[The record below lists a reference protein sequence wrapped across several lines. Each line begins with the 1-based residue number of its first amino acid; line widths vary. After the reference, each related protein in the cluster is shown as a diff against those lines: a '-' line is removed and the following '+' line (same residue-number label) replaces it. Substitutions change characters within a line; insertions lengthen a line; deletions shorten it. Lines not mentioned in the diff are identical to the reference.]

1 MSTGVGKKWEKGT
14 YYIYMSLFM
23 VKGGATKKGG
33 GCLHANGGRGDSGL
47 TLFACLTFEVNGE
60 GAKMTQSIGT
70 LLVLSSEMSYHVC
83 SLHAKHLK
91 QMRSKLK

>member
-1 MSTGVGKKWEKGT
+1 MGERYLLHLHVPLHGEG
-14 YYIYMSLFM
+14 
-23 VKGGATKKGG
+23 GGATKKGG
-33 GCLHANGGRGDSGL
+33 GCLHTNGGRGNSGL

-60 GAKMTQSIGT
+60 GAKMTQSVGT

-91 QMRSKLK
+91 RMRSKLK